1 MSAGLTHP
9 YFETRFRAFALP
21 LLIGAATPSQQN
33 IQAIQETMKNT
44 KFVVKVVRGTRVAEY
59 VQRIDRSPVQTT
71 LKRNLALVMGKFTA
85 EDIVNSLGNSRCIL
99 ELVPVQVTE

>member
-1 MSAGLTHP
+1 
-9 YFETRFRAFALP
+9 
-21 LLIGAATPSQQN
+21 
-33 IQAIQETMKNT
+33 MKNT

-59 VQRIDRSPVQTT
+59 VQRID
-71 LKRNLALVMGKFTA
+71 ALVMGKFTA

>member
-1 MSAGLTHP
+1 
-9 YFETRFRAFALP
+9 
-21 LLIGAATPSQQN
+21 
-33 IQAIQETMKNT
+33 MKNT
-44 KFVVKVVRGTRVAEY
+44 KFVVKVVRGTHVSEY

-99 ELVPVQVTE
+99 ELVPVQLPNHANVERPNHDSRGSGQET